1 MEKMPNVCVVIFLL
15 FTINCSGHPVE
26 VNYMGGA
33 CVTYGGGWC
42 LRGFWRKNLK
52 ETDHLGDLGVDGE
65 TILKYIYFLNWR
77 VWNGLIWLS
86 VK

>member
-33 CVTYGGGWC
+33 CVTYGGG
-42 LRGFWRKNLK
+42 
-52 ETDHLGDLGVDGE
+52 
-65 TILKYIYFLNWR
+65 
-77 VWNGLIWLS
+77 
-86 VK
+86 